1 MTFKAHRRQMSAH
14 AVLDC
19 FDPSRDTCEEL
30 VKFAVALWP
39 LRHGTFTRAC
49 LRACLAEI
57 HDRLAAGLTETQDMA
72 DAR

>member
-1 MTFKAHRRQMSAH
+1 MTFKSPRLQLSAH
-14 AVLDC
+14 AVPDC
-19 FDPSRDTCEEL
+19 FDPSRNSCDEL
-30 VKFAVALWP
+30 VEFAVALWP
-39 LRHGTFTRAC
+39 IRHGTFTRAC